1 MKKFL
6 FSALSILTTSSGIAK
21 INDHP
26 NVILLVADDLGY
38 GDLSCYGAKSIN
50 TPAID
55 NLANTGVRF
64 TNAHACAATSTP
76 SRYSLLTGEY
86 CHKNPNSNVANGDA
100 SMIIKPEQFT
110 LADLFK
116 NNEYKTAAIG
126 KWHLGLGST
135 SGQQDWNN
143 KLDLTPADI
152 GFDYSYIM
160 AATADRVP
168 CVWIENDRVANFDPS
183 SPIEISYSENFDTE
197 PTLYDYEGNLL
208 LQSSHGHD
216 QSVVNGIGRIG
227 FMRGGG
233 KAVWKDES
241 IADSIVKKTVEF
253 INQNQENPF
262 FIYLC
267 TNDIHVPRWPAE
279 RFRGKSEMGL
289 RGDAILQL
297 DWTVEVITKT
307 LENLGLR
314 ENTLIILTSDNG
326 PILDDGYHD
335 NAEQLLG
342 DHLPAGNNRGTKYSA
357 YNGGSKVPFIVS
369 WPTHTPKGKV
379 SNALLSQI
387 DCIASFAKLL
397 NTTLPQD
404 VAIDSRNFLKTWL
417 GVSNQSTPFAI
428 SMAQNRTLNI
438 RTKKWKY
445 IEPSNDSAL
454 LPWNPKV
461 ETGYK
466 NVPQLF
472 NLKRDIGEQTN
483 IAKKH
488 RFLVSYFQKIIDKV
502 RD

>member
-1 MKKFL
+1 MKKFF

-21 INDHP
+21 TNEQP

-38 GDLSCYGAKSIN
+38 GDLSCYGAKNIK

-55 NLANTGVRF
+55 KLANTGVRF

-86 CHKNPNSNVANGDA
+86 CHRNPNSNVANGDA
-100 SMIIKPEQFT
+100 SMIIIPEQFT

-116 NNEYKTAAIG
+116 NNEYKTATIG
-126 KWHLGLGST
+126 KWHLGLGNI

-143 KLDLTPADI
+143 KLDLTPSDI

-160 AATADRVP
+160 ATTADRVP

-197 PTLYDYEGNLL
+197 PTLHDYKGNLL

-216 QSVVNGIGRIG
+216 QSIVNGIGRIG
-227 FMRGGG
+227 YMRGGG
-233 KAVWKDES
+233 NAVWKDEN
-241 IADSIVKKTVEF
+241 IADTIVKKTIEF

-297 DWTVEVITKT
+297 DWTVEVITET

-326 PILDDGYHD
+326 PILDDGYLD

-417 GVSNQSTPFAI
+417 GVSSKSAPFTI

-488 RFLVSYFQKIIDKV
+488 KFLVSYFQKIIDKV
-502 RD
+502 KF